1 MLPLSLPPPLPFDP
15 LPLDPSAAL
24 ISQLAPQEGTSISV
38 NGKKM
43 LAPWRWENGSPS
55 KFWLPLDLL
64 EAQFGVSKTSAA
76 NGSLNLNWY
85 GSQLLVPA
93 ENQRS
98 LQDEVGVEVSE
109 WFRNLGVGSQLQTS
123 AKGTLL
129 HTLRRTATVQIYL
142 VIAPLLPEL
151 GALGKIT
158 RVATT

>member
-43 LAPWRWENGSPS
+43 LAPWRWENGNPS

-76 NGSLNLNWY
+76 NGSLNLSWY

-93 ENQRS
+93 EN
-98 LQDEVGVEVSE
+98 
-109 WFRNLGVGSQLQTS
+109 
-123 AKGTLL
+123 
-129 HTLRRTATVQIYL
+129 
-142 VIAPLLPEL
+142 LPSRYEDFYF
-151 GALGKIT
+151 
-158 RVATT
+158 V